1 MCKVSDQLG
10 VEVWKAQNQ
19 LRNWGI
25 ELLGGMHIL
34 YTLRLGDLRSPHH
47 GNLVALFAN
56 VGSTFGGPK
65 SILDRP
71 APLLSL

>member
-25 ELLGGMHIL
+25 ELWGGCTSFIL
-34 YTLRLGDLRSPHH
+34 S
-47 GNLVALFAN
+47 
-56 VGSTFGGPK
+56 GPE
-65 SILDRP
+65 I
-71 APLLSL
+71 